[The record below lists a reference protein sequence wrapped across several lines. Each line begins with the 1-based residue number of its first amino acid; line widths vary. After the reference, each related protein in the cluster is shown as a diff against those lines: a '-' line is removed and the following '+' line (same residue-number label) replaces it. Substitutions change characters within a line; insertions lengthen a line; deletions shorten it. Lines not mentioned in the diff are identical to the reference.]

1 MKKGLTPK
9 ICTLCTVMLSK
20 HSFELFMCL
29 DIIRTVPKSEKAM
42 LTSTDSSQNTP
53 QHWMVF
59 HCLPHMKVS
68 ETQTR
73 DGSVPDNSPIVLQTS
88 RSLNTNQVLS
98 SVWTWEGR
106 TNNLSVGP
114 DESSNYKQGTV
125 FLKHKHDMVSPKYKT
140 LIRYSVSEVHTQ
152 KGMVSLNTNT
162 VQCLWTQ
169 TQNSVSEHK
178 HSTVS
183 LNTNTVQCLWTQTQ
197 HSVSE
202 HKHYTVFPCLWNTNT
217 VQSL

>member
-59 HCLPHMKVS
+59 HRLPHMKVS

-88 RSLNTNQVLS
+88 RSLNTNKVHFKH
-98 SVWTWEGR
+98 
-106 TNNLSVGP
+106 
-114 DESSNYKQGTV
+114 KQGTV
-125 FLKHKHDMVSPKYKT
+125 FLKHKHDMVSPKHKT

-169 TQNSVSEHK
+169 TLYSVSMPMKYK

-183 LNTNTVQCLWTQTQ
+183 LKYKVQ
-197 HSVSE
+197 
-202 HKHYTVFPCLWNTNT
+202 CLWNTNKI
-217 VQSL
+217 QCL